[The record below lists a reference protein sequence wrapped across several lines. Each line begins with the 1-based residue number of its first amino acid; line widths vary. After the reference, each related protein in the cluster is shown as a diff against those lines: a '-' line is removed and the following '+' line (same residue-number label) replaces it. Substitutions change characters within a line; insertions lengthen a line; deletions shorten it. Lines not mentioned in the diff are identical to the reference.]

1 MRWSGSLLRPSHWS
15 FASPSQEKLH
25 RLPVI
30 DSHAVIFGAIPVVKY
45 RPGVQRLQPSEQPN
59 VALFGSLDC
68 WTIGGWDALQ
78 NYYVPGC
85 DATTKARLTYV
96 IANLQKMAV
105 AERRE
110 AEATT
115 GRRNEVGLAVR
126 QATIE
131 LLAES
136 CCQ

>member
-1 MRWSGSLLRPSHWS
+1 MMTAGLNH
-15 FASPSQEKLH
+15 
-25 RLPVI
+25 
-30 DSHAVIFGAIPVVKY
+30 
-45 RPGVQRLQPSEQPN
+45 N
-59 VALFGSLDC
+59 
-68 WTIGGWDALQ
+68 
-78 NYYVPGC
+78 
-85 DATTKARLTYV
+85 

-110 AEATT
+110 EEPTT

-136 CCQ
+136 CRQ